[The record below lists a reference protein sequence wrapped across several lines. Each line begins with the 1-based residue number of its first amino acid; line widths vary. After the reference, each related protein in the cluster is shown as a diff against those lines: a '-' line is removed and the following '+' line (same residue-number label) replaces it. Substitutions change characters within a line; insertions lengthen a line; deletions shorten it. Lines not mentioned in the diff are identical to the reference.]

1 LAELEE
7 TLKGRWLEGR
17 SPLGEFVFGKR
28 DFGNHLEE
36 YMRVAARD
44 VVAKEIQQSDTAG
57 MLLSLDN
64 CDAPGDP
71 LQVCLDAAMPRL
83 LSCGGAARLLLV
95 IPEGSR
101 EAIQEFNLE
110 QRCGQAAT
118 IALDQENDIAVCFEA
133 TGVPLVE
140 AARVI
145 INDRPEQ
152 AKLAS
157 RVHTRIDVQWSD
169 F

>member
-1 LAELEE
+1 
-7 TLKGRWLEGR
+7 
-17 SPLGEFVFGKR
+17 
-28 DFGNHLEE
+28 
-36 YMRVAARD
+36 
-44 VVAKEIQQSDTAG
+44 
-57 MLLSLDN
+57 
-64 CDAPGDP
+64 
-71 LQVCLDAAMPRL
+71 MPRL